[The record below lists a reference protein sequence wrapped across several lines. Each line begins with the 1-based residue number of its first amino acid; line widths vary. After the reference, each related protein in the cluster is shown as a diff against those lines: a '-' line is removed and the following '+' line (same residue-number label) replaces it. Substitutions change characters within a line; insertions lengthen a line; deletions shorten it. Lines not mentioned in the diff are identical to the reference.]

1 MLFKYEKELGIKEK
15 DLFWETDQML
25 DDDRQEYWK
34 EQRELYGFD
43 EREVWSLYSRIAVFI
58 YPRLKMYRDF
68 CSSSI
73 PFGMTQEK
81 WEGILDDMLF
91 AFAYISKDKLCG
103 TIEEK
108 KRVKKGLKSFRK
120 YFFDLWN

>member
-43 EREVWSLYSRIAVFI
+43 EREIWSLYSRIATFV

-68 CSSSI
+68 CSS
-73 PFGMTQEK
+73 F
-81 WEGILDDMLF
+81 
-91 AFAYISKDKLCG
+91 
-103 TIEEK
+103 
-108 KRVKKGLKSFRK
+108 
-120 YFFDLWN
+120 

>member
-1 MLFKYEKELGIKEK
+1 MKECF
-15 DLFWETDQML
+15 FWETDQML
-25 DDDRQEYWK
+25 DDDRQERWK

-58 YPRLKMYRDF
+58 YPRLKMYREF

>member
-1 MLFKYEKELGIKEK
+1 MLFKYEKELGLKEK

-25 DDDRQEYWK
+25 DDDRQERWK

-43 EREVWSLYSRIAVFI
+43 ERDIWSLYSRIAVFI

-81 WEGILDDMLF
+81 WEEILDSMLF
-91 AFAYISKDKLCG
+91 AFAYVSKNKLCG
-103 TIEEK
+103 TIEERK
-108 KRVKKGLKSFRK
+108 QVKKGLKLFRK

>member
-1 MLFKYEKELGIKEK
+1 MLFKYEKELGLNERMF
-15 DLFWETDQML
+15 FWETDQML
-25 DDDRQEYWK
+25 DDDRQEHWK

-43 EREVWSLYSRIAVFI
+43 EREVWSLYFRIATFV
-58 YPRLKMYRDF
+58 YPRLKMYREF

-81 WEGILDDMLF
+81 WEEILDSMLF
-91 AFAYISKDKLCG
+91 AFAYITKDKLCG
-103 TIEEK
+103 IIEEK